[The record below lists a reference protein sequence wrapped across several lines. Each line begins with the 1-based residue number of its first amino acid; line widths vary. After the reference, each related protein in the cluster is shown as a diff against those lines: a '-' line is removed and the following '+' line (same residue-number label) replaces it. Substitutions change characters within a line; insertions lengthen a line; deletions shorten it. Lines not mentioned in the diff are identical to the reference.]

1 MRWAQHRRKIG
12 WPGAVAIA
20 LTFAACSSLVPGARE
35 TLLPDLPN
43 ATANDSEVDRAH
55 QRILAAYGGGYKDAR
70 LEALLDRTVD
80 RLVTASERPDL
91 KYKVTVLNSP
101 NINAFALPAGQ
112 LYVTRG
118 LAALANDTSE
128 LASVM
133 AHEMAHVIADHAS
146 MRQDQAQQAAI
157 ASRVVSDVLSDPS
170 VGALALAK
178 SKIALASFSRAQ
190 ELEADGIGVGIAARA
205 GFDPYGAAR
214 FLTAM
219 GRNAELRAGASGSGA
234 HAADLLSTYPA
245 TPDRIKNAQLN
256 ARQFSAPGAGE
267 RDKANYLAA
276 LDGLVYGEDPAD
288 GYARGRRFI
297 HPRLGFTFVVPE
309 GFTIDNDAQAVL
321 GVKEGGTQAMRF
333 DTVSVPADQ
342 TLASYLTSG
351 WMENADG
358 AILDDTS
365 LQDFTIG
372 GFPAATATAKG
383 QQWSYRVYA
392 MRFGRAVYRFIYAA
406 ETMTPAADQAF
417 RSSFESFRRLSVSES
432 EAAKPLRL
440 KVRTVRPDDTVD
452 SLARRHM
459 ANLDHQVE
467 RFRVLNG
474 LGSGEPVKAGEQV
487 KTVVE

>member
-12 WPGAVAIA
+12 RPGAIAIA
-20 LTFAACSSLVPGARE
+20 LTFAACSSLVPGERD

-43 ATANDSEVDRAH
+43 ATANDSEANRAH

-70 LEALLDRTVD
+70 LEALLNRTVD
-80 RLVTASERPDL
+80 RLVAASERSDL

-101 NINAFALPAGQ
+101 NINAFALPSGQ

-118 LAALANDTSE
+118 LVALANDTSE

-146 MRQDQAQQAAI
+146 MRQDQAQQATI

-190 ELEADGIGVGIAARA
+190 ELEADGIGVGIATRA

-219 GRNAELRAGASGSGA
+219 GRNAELRAGVGGSNA

-267 RDKANYLAA
+267 RDKANYMAA

-297 HPRLGFTFVVPE
+297 HPRLGFTFAVPE

-321 GVKEGGTQAMRF
+321 GVKEGGTQAMRL

-351 WMENADG
+351 WMENVDRA
-358 AILDDTS
+358 S
-365 LQDFTIG
+365 LQDLTVG
-372 GFPAATATAKG
+372 GFPVATATAKG
-383 QQWSYRVYA
+383 EEWSYRIYA

-406 ETMTPAADQAF
+406 KTMTPAADQAF

-440 KVRTVRPDDTVD
+440 KVLTVRPGDTVD
-452 SLARRHM
+452 SLARRQM
-459 ANLDHQVE
+459 ANLDHPVE
-467 RFRVLNG
+467 RFRVING
-474 LGSGEPVKAGEQV
+474 LGSGEPVKAGEEV

>member
-1 MRWAQHRRKIG
+1 MRWAQHRRKFCQ
-12 WPGAVAIA
+12 PGAIAIA
-20 LTFAACSSLVPGARE
+20 LALAACSSLVPGERE
-35 TLLPDLPN
+35 ALLADLPK
-43 ATANDSEVDRAH
+43 ATADDSEANRAH

-70 LEALLDRTVD
+70 LEALLNRTVD
-80 RLVTASERPDL
+80 QLVAASERPDL

-101 NINAFALPAGQ
+101 NINAFALPSGH

-118 LAALANDTSE
+118 TVALATDTSE

-170 VGALALAK
+170 EGALALAK

-219 GRNAELRAGASGSGA
+219 GRNAELRAGASGPDTR
-234 HAADLLSTYPA
+234 AADLLSTYPA

-276 LDGLVYGEDPAD
+276 LDGLVYGENPVD
-288 GYARGRRFI
+288 GFARGRRFI

-321 GVKEGGTQAMRF
+321 GVKDGGTQAMRL
-333 DTVSVPADQ
+333 DAVNVPGDQ
-342 TLASYLTSG
+342 TLGSYLTSG
-351 WMENADG
+351 WMENVDPA
-358 AILDDTS
+358 S
-365 LQDFTIG
+365 LQDLTFG
-372 GFPAATATAKG
+372 GFPATTATAKG
-383 QQWSYRVYA
+383 QEWSYRLYA
-392 MRFGRAVYRFIYAA
+392 MRFGRQVYRFIYAA
-406 ETMTPAADQAF
+406 KNMTPAVDQAF
-417 RSSFESFRRLSVSES
+417 RASLESFRRLSVSES

-440 KVRTVRPDDTVD
+440 KILTVRPGDTVD

-459 ANLDHQVE
+459 ANLDHPVE
-467 RFRVLNG
+467 RFRMING
-474 LGSGEPVKAGEQV
+474 LGSGEAVKAGEQV
-487 KTVVE
+487 KTVME